1 MRVADSSY
9 DSLFP
14 FRCTLLP
21 FPYKLN
27 LAYRAPPPP
36 PRLGDLSC
44 LYLFFC
50 RLNTRFRFAHSHIT
64 SKDEPVC
71 MPAIASVRHLIEVEV
86 HFGVYIGV
94 S

>member
-36 PRLGDLSC
+36 PIRRLVLPLSVF
-44 LYLFFC
+44 LQIK
-50 RLNTRFRFAHSHIT
+50 HQI
-64 SKDEPVC
+64 
-71 MPAIASVRHLIEVEV
+71 
-86 HFGVYIGV
+86 
-94 S
+94 